1 MWCSPWKD
9 GCAITVKVTPKA
21 SRNSVLGAEET
32 WLRIALTAPPVDGKA
47 NEAARRFLAEAL
59 DVSKSSVSLLSGQ
72 TARLKRFSVASVS
85 PETAKSILLKSV

>member
-32 WLRIALTAPPVDGKA
+32 WLRIALTAPPVEGKA
-47 NEAARRFLAEAL
+47 NEAARRFLAEVL

-72 TARLKRFSVASVS
+72 TARLKRFAVSGVS
-85 PETAKSILLKSV
+85 PEMAKSILLKSL

>member
-72 TARLKRFSVASVS
+72 TARLKRFAVAGIS